1 MSQFGKSSSLE
12 RKHQGFESCL
22 DKEGIIWTS
31 MGQMK
36 VVWMDGCGD
45 KKIVNLI
52 KCPRKITKGAYKY
65 KKYYFY
71 LYEDLERL
79 IKQIKELIHS
89 D

>member
-1 MSQFGKSSSLE
+1 
-12 RKHQGFESCL
+12 
-22 DKEGIIWTS
+22 
-31 MGQMK
+31 
-36 VVWMDGCGD
+36 MDGCGD